1 MVLESNLPAC
11 QYSRSHFANSLVV
24 IKGWDRCIETG
35 RYVLR
40 DTYICTCIC
49 NVPQNTTHSSQLNAS
64 GVDKFKPCEKVIRSL
79 SRQIIIRQ
87 IRILSN
93 L

>member
-1 MVLESNLPAC
+1 MYMYL
-11 QYSRSHFANSLVV
+11 
-24 IKGWDRCIETG
+24 
-35 RYVLR
+35 YVHYLHN
-40 DTYICTCIC
+40 TYHQA
-49 NVPQNTTHSSQLNAS
+49 QNTIHSSQLNAS
-64 GVDKFKPCEKVIRSL
+64 GVDKFKPCEKVIRPL